1 MPVSTDELIQVIN
14 SYAPRDLEE
23 DWDNS
28 GWQIN
33 LASDEVKRILV
44 SLEITDAVI
53 DEAENIGADFILTHH
68 PLIFGNLDVVD
79 CNSATGNYIARLI
92 KNNQSVYST
101 HTSFDSAFGGINDDL
116 AERVGLQKI
125 RKLHMHKPNG
135 DPIEI
140 MGRMGDYE
148 SEKTLAEV
156 CDIVK
161 NALKMEMKLIV
172 VGDPKAKIRKVA
184 VCGGAGGD
192 AISGL
197 INNHCDLFIT
207 GEVRHHEA
215 QMAKE
220 GNLCVINAGHFS
232 TERFFAENMGEKL
245 KSHFINRVEIIES
258 SVCVEAFHLI

>member
-1 MPVSTDELIQVIN
+1 MAVATEELIQIIN

-23 DWDNS
+23 EWDNS

-33 LASDEVKRILV
+33 LASEEVSKMLLT
-44 SLEITDAVI
+44 LEITDAVI
-53 DEAENIGADFILTHH
+53 DEAEKIGADFILSHH
-68 PLIFGNLDVVD
+68 PLIFGNIDVVD

-140 MGRMGDYE
+140 IGRMGEYE
-148 SEKTLAEV
+148 SEKTLLEV
-156 CDIVK
+156 CEIVK
-161 NALKMEMKLIV
+161 DALELNMKLIV
-172 VGDPKAKIRKVA
+172 TGNPDAKVKKIA

-197 INNHCDLFIT
+197 INHCDLFIT
-207 GEVRHHEA
+207 GEVSHHEA

-232 TERFFAENMGEKL
+232 TEKYFAENMGEKL
-245 KSHFINRVEIIES
+245 KSQLDDRLEIIES
-258 SVCVEAFHLI
+258 SVNVEAFSLL

>member
-1 MPVSTDELIQVIN
+1 MAVSTDELIQIIN
-14 SYAPRDLEE
+14 THAPRDLEE

-33 LASDEVKRILV
+33 LAEDEVSKILV
-44 SLEITDAVI
+44 TLEITDAVI
-53 DEAENIGADFILTHH
+53 DEAESIGADFILSHH
-68 PLIFGNLDVVD
+68 PLIFGEIDVVD
-79 CNSATGNYIARLI
+79 CNKATGNYIARLI

-135 DPIEI
+135 EPIEI
-140 MGRMGDYE
+140 IGRMGEYE
-148 SEKTLAEV
+148 SEKTLDEV
-156 CDIVK
+156 CNIVK
-161 NALKMEMKLIV
+161 DALKIDMKLIV
-172 VGDPKAKIRKVA
+172 VGDPESKIKRVA

-197 INNHCDLFIT
+197 INHCDLFIT
-207 GEVRHHEA
+207 GEVRHHEG

-220 GNLCVINAGHFS
+220 GNLCVINAGHFA
-232 TERFFAENMGEKL
+232 TEKYFAENMGDKL
-245 KSHFINRVEIIES
+245 KSELGDRVEIIES
-258 SVCVEAFHLI
+258 SVSVEAFHLI